1 MDGIGRAMLEIVKI
15 GKEEQVDK
23 KGGKSYVS

>member
-1 MDGIGRAMLEIVKI
+1 MEGIGHAMLDIVAI

-23 KGGKSYVS
+23 KGGKEYVR